1 MRLNNKRAPITG
13 GSDGIGLAIAEAFL
27 REGADITIVGRDAGK
42 LEAARDSLTGAR
54 ADGTVETLSADL
66 ATGIGIGAVVELVK
80 RSGRPLDILVN
91 NAGVAF
97 LVPFADVSE
106 AQFQQ
111 SFALNVT
118 AVFFLTQG
126 LLPHLATGAS
136 VINIS
141 SYFANKMIPKRPSSL
156 YSLSKGA
163 LNSLTRSL
171 AFELGPRGIRVNA
184 IAPGTVDTAM
194 RRRTVDNLPA
204 EARAE
209 LKAYVERSYPLG
221 RIGRP
226 DDLAGMAVYLAS
238 DEAALT
244 SGGIFAS
251 MAAIPP
257 DDFADQPLASA
268 SDRPRRLTRL
278 PIPRLS
284 PL

>member
-1 MRLNNKRAPITG
+1 MRLQDKRTLVTG

-27 REGADITIVGRDAGK
+27 REGADVLIVGRDAGK
-42 LEAARDSLTGAR
+42 LEAARTRLTASGPA
-54 ADGTVETLSADL
+54 GQVETLSADL
-66 ATGIGIGAVVELVK
+66 AISPGIATVVEHVK
-80 RSGRPLDILVN
+80 ETGRPLDVLVN
-91 NAGVAF
+91 NAGVAY
-97 LVPFADVSE
+97 LVPFETVSE
-106 AQFQQ
+106 AQFQH

-118 AVFFLTQG
+118 AAFFLTQG
-126 LLPHLATGAS
+126 LLQHFGAGAS

-194 RRRTVDNLPA
+194 RRKTVDNLPA
-204 EARAE
+204 EAQAE

-226 DDLAGMAVYLAS
+226 DDLAGIAVYLAS
-238 DEAALT
+238 GEAAWT
-244 SGGIFAS
+244 SGGIFAIDGGYT
-251 MAAIPP
+251 AG
-257 DDFADQPLASA
+257 
-268 SDRPRRLTRL
+268 
-278 PIPRLS
+278 
-284 PL
+284 